1 MAHSAEGNSWA
12 WLDPAVLCTSA
23 AAKRSVMDLGIPI
36 VRLLLPIVRT
46 VLTEVAGRLASNV
59 KPRSNAAFSGGP
71 KLMLTLPVI
80 LGCLAILMGC
90 AGGSGP
96 QPLSG
101 DFTISVNPASISTQ
115 VVGTTGPLAISVA
128 PVNGFTAVV
137 SVTVTGLPNGIT
149 SSPASPFTMSPG
161 TAQPIT
167 FSAPAAAGTFTL
179 QFQGA
184 SGVLSHSTSATLTV
198 TPLSSP
204 FLISASYYPWYNA
217 SAWQYTE
224 CHNGALREELIPA
237 ELPILGTY
245 DSQDQQVVTQQI
257 AWSVAGGV
265 NVWDLEWVKPNDLL
279 DTTIQST
286 ILTNPH
292 IGDIKFV
299 IFYDYAIRFNN
310 DFNLTSDKIA
320 TIVSDFQYIAAISS
334 ITRAT

>member
-1 MAHSAEGNSWA
+1 MRRR
-12 WLDPAVLCTSA
+12 LRA
-23 AAKRSVMDLGIPI
+23 AALIRGFHYLGESCFNFDPSCRNDRASCDLGGASEWIHWSGERDRHGPSQRNYLVASVTLHRVSRDGPAHHLFRTSRCRNLHFAISGSKRS
-36 VRLLLPIVRT
+36 
-46 VLTEVAGRLASNV
+46 
-59 KPRSNAAFSGGP
+59 
-71 KLMLTLPVI
+71 
-80 LGCLAILMGC
+80 
-90 AGGSGP
+90 
-96 QPLSG
+96 
-101 DFTISVNPASISTQ
+101 
-115 VVGTTGPLAISVA
+115 AISQHKR
-128 PVNGFTAVV
+128 NLD
-137 SVTVTGLPNGIT
+137 S
-149 SSPASPFTMSPG
+149 
-161 TAQPIT
+161 
-167 FSAPAAAGTFTL
+167 
-179 QFQGA
+179 
-184 SGVLSHSTSATLTV
+184 
-198 TPLSSP
+198 TPLSRP